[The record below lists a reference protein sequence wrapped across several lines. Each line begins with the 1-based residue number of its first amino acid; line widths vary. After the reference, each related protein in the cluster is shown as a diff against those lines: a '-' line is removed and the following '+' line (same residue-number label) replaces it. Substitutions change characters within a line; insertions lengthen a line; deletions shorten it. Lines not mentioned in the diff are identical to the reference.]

1 MELYCRFP
9 PSGDVIWMVPVLTE
23 HVGCKIVPTG
33 AAGALGMALII
44 KFADETQLELVEFR
58 TLMV

>member
-1 MELYCRFP
+1 
-9 PSGDVIWMVPVLTE
+9 MVPVLTE

-44 KFADETQLELVEFR
+44 KFADETQLGLVEFR